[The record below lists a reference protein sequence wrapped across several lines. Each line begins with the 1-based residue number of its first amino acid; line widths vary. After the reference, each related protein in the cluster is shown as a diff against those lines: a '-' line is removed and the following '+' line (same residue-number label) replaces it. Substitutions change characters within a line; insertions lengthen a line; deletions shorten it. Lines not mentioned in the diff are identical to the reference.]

1 MKFTYPAVFKK
12 EENGRFSGRF
22 VDLEGCEVDGYSL
35 DDAIRNAILAEGD
48 WIRLELLEDEPVMPL
63 ITDIEDISLRE
74 GEIARNIAAKR
85 CTSWNC
91 VNIQTASAPGTSNIH
106 SRCGKAFA
114 KIVNSLRSDSTVFA
128 HSTSFVHE
136 EVPRLVQIV

>member
-48 WIRLELLEDEPVMPL
+48 WIRLELLEDDETLYFMEL
-63 ITDIEDISLRE
+63 CEHSNGFR
-74 GEIARNIAAKR
+74 ARN
-85 CTSWNC
+85 
-91 VNIQTASAPGTSNIH
+91 
-106 SRCGKAFA
+106 F
-114 KIVNSLRSDSTVFA
+114 
-128 HSTSFVHE
+128 
-136 EVPRLVQIV
+136 

>member
-74 GEIARNIAAKR
+74 GEIARNIA
-85 CTSWNC
+85 
-91 VNIQTASAPGTSNIH
+91 VNVRFRQLRNAVLHG
-106 SRCGKAFA
+106 
-114 KIVNSLRSDSTVFA
+114 IV
-128 HSTSFVHE
+128 
-136 EVPRLVQIV
+136 

>member
-1 MKFTYPAVFKK
+1 MKFTYPAVFQK

-48 WIRLELLEDEPVMPL
+48 WIRLERLEDEPVMPL

-74 GEIARNIAAKR
+74 GEIARNIA
-85 CTSWNC
+85 
-91 VNIQTASAPGTSNIH
+91 VNVRFYEGW
-106 SRCGKAFA
+106 
-114 KIVNSLRSDSTVFA
+114 D
-128 HSTSFVHE
+128 E
-136 EVPRLVQIV
+136 